1 MCVIFLCSSHFFME
15 VLANVFTLTH
25 CCLYGKV
32 KYTKLKMGICN
43 SYACLFEI
51 CIQEITGILYF
62 I

>member
-1 MCVIFLCSSHFFME
+1 ME